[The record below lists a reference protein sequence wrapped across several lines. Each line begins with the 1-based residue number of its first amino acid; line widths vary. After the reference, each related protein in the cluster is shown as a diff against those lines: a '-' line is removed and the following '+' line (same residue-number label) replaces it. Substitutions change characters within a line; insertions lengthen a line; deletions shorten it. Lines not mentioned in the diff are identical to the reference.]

1 MAKIQRV
8 EGVTPLMLT
17 PVQHH
22 PLAVAAAAAVAEQ
35 LQRPFA
41 CA

>member
-22 PLAVAAAAAVAEQ
+22 PLAVAAAAVAEQ